1 MVMYVVTDLLGMV
14 QVHFTSLVQ
23 VQALGG
29 DDGEANVDTVEE
41 EDRLQRHLP
50 AFLPKGPRC
59 NVDFHPRIAC
69 LSGKQGIH
77 QGINVK

>member
-14 QVHFTSLVQ
+14 QVHSTSLIQ
-23 VQALGG
+23 IQSLGG

-50 AFLPKGPRC
+50 ASTCHSSHSELCFGQPAQYSAATDRELHR
-59 NVDFHPRIAC
+59 AC
-69 LSGKQGIH
+69 R
-77 QGINVK
+77 